1 MDVRERG
8 EPIGDERGDV
18 PKYHMATCP
27 NCGGRGYIF
36 DSMGNRYD
44 CTQCEASGQVDD

>member
-1 MDVRERG
+1 MDIREHA
-8 EPIGDERGDV
+8 EPIGDQPRDDK
-18 PKYHMATCP
+18 KYHMATCP

-44 CTQCEASGQVDD
+44 CTRCDATGQVDD

>member
-1 MDVRERG
+1 MDIQQHRET
-8 EPIGDERGDV
+8 IGDEPV
-18 PKYHMATCP
+18 ESKKYHMSTCP

-44 CTQCEASGQVDD
+44 CTQCGGTGQVDD